1 MSRLHKLRRVRH
13 YGIRLKYIPLA
24 LLVYLIAEIGLL
36 IWVGSRFG
44 AVNTILLLA
53 VSAVLGI
60 WLACKHGVS
69 VFKALWR
76 ELSDYRIPGQ
86 PLLDGLMQIISGLL
100 IAFPGFISDAAG
112 LLLLIPAIRFRL
124 QRRLTGWLQNQFNGG
139 SWYFRGFRR

>member
-13 YGIRLKYIPLA
+13 YGIRLKYIPFA
-24 LLVYLIAEIGLL
+24 LLIYLIAEISLL

-44 AVNTILLLA
+44 AVNTLLLLA

-60 WLACKHGVS
+60 WLAFKHGVS
-69 VFKALWR
+69 VFKALWQ

-112 LLLLIPAIRFRL
+112 LLLLVPAVRVSL
-124 QRRLTGWLQNQFNGG
+124 QRRLTGLLQNRFKGG
-139 SWYFRGFRR
+139 TWYFGGFRR